1 MSSMKL
7 NIDTIKLQI
16 MFEYLFSLFY
26 FGRNPF
32 FEIYFLSLNLKKWV
46 SSKKNMN
53 GILWEQGLDPKST
66 HAFRFIVTS
75 EDLKLT

>member
-32 FEIYFLSLNLKKWV
+32 FEIYFLSLNFKKWV
-46 SSKKNMN
+46 SSKKKYEWNFM
-53 GILWEQGLDPKST
+53 GT
-66 HAFRFIVTS
+66 RFGSQINACF
-75 EDLKLT
+75 